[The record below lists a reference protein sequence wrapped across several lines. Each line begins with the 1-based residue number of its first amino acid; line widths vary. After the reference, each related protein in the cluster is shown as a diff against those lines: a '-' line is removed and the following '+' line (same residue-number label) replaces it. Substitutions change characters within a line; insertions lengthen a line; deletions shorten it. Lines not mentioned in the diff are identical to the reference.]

1 MAKHEE
7 RVAAGCVRAALWA
20 CAAPCDCPPGAED
33 PAPPVWSRLLLVLA
47 HPQTQPCL
55 HPGSRRYPGA
65 GAGRPGQAAQSPSAG
80 HRPLTETPLPP
91 AGLAS
96 RPAAVF
102 SPAPRTPAT
111 AFTLSRA
118 FPSIRR
124 RAHRRTVAYFCLCA
138 LPGLGS
144 PGPSCLFQCP
154 AHQRGSVSPQGL
166 LPRAET
172 GRSVGGP
179 RERRGSGL
187 SRSRSSTAGSGVGF
201 HLSLPGRAWGC
212 PVSFSLTGIWGD
224 GT

>member
-102 SPAPRTPAT
+102 SPAPRTPHPGHRLHSVT
-111 AFTLSRA
+111 G
-118 FPSIRR
+118 FPF
-124 RAHRRTVAYFCLCA
+124 H
-138 LPGLGS
+138 PS
-144 PGPSCLFQCP
+144 PGPPPHSGLLLPVCP
-154 AHQRGSVSPQGL
+154 AWPGQPRPVLPVPVPGTPEGLCLPPRTAPQG
-166 LPRAET
+166 RDREVC
-172 GRSVGGP
+172 GRPPG
-179 RERRGSGL
+179 E
-187 SRSRSSTAGSGVGF
+187 AGF
-201 HLSLPGRAWGC
+201 W
-212 PVSFSLTGIWGD
+212 PVEV
-224 GT
+224 

>member
-102 SPAPRTPAT
+102 SPAPRPPPSLCHGLSLPSVAGPAAARWLT
-111 AFTLSRA
+111 SACVPCLAWAAQARPACSSARHTRGALS
-118 FPSIRR
+118 PPKD
-124 RAHRRTVAYFCLCA
+124 C
-138 LPGLGS
+138 S
-144 PGPSCLFQCP
+144 PGPRQGGLWEAPGRGGVLACRGLGLAQLGLGWGSISHSPAGPGAVPCLFP
-154 AHQRGSVSPQGL
+154 
-166 LPRAET
+166 
-172 GRSVGGP
+172 
-179 RERRGSGL
+179 
-187 SRSRSSTAGSGVGF
+187 
-201 HLSLPGRAWGC
+201 
-212 PVSFSLTGIWGD
+212 
-224 GT
+224 